1 MLKHKID
8 LRILASFLSQ
18 GVPVGRMLDWDTRDV
33 ESVSDSDINLSNVP
47 LLHGLVSVK
56 GLNGRIATTEKRAE

>member
-1 MLKHKID
+1 M
-8 LRILASFLSQ
+8 
-18 GVPVGRMLDWDTRDV
+18 GRMLDWDTRDV